1 MSHISSLHEKDS
13 KHYIRYQNFDYRT
26 VTIKVNYSFF
36 KDISIRDLTDTLG
49 AVKVLPKH
57 RRWVEWWGV
66 PFET

>member
-1 MSHISSLHEKDS
+1 MSHIYSLHEKDS
-13 KHYIRYQNFDYRT
+13 KHYTRYQKFDYHT
-26 VTIKVNYSFF
+26 LTIKVNSFS